1 MCMVCSFPR
10 RPPDDRQE
18 SSLLAARAFG
28 RPAIDSPG
36 VREPVIRANISSVT
50 NRPHRQPSRPCLA
63 LALVL
68 ALTGALAGCGPAAT
82 RADDAGALGS
92 VSDHLDDAS
101 SAVATAELAV
111 RARAAGRLQAV
122 TADAAVR
129 DAVETAT
136 AAVHGIGTLV
146 IAAEEADGVRRGAL
160 DAASAAVGPVTAART
175 WLGQPPSSADDVL
188 RALDEAAGGL
198 DDASGAVKQ
207 AEARA
212 EAQAEAGRTA
222 P

>member
-1 MCMVCSFPR
+1 M
-10 RPPDDRQE
+10 
-18 SSLLAARAFG
+18 
-28 RPAIDSPG
+28 
-36 VREPVIRANISSVT
+36 T
-50 NRPHRQPSRPCLA
+50 NRPLRQPSRPCVA

-68 ALTGALAGCGPAAT
+68 ASAGVLAGCGPAAT
-82 RADDAGALGS
+82 RADDVGALSS

-122 TADAAVR
+122 TADAAVG

-136 AAVHGIGTLV
+136 GAVHGIGTLV
-146 IAAEEADGVRRGAL
+146 IAAEEADGVRREAL
-160 DAASAAVGPVTAART
+160 SAASAAVGPVTAARA
-175 WLGQPPSSADDVL
+175 WLGQPPSPADDLL
-188 RALDEAAGGL
+188 RALDDAAGGL
-198 DDASGAVKQ
+198 DDASGAVEQ

-212 EAQAEAGRTA
+212 EAQAVAGRRT